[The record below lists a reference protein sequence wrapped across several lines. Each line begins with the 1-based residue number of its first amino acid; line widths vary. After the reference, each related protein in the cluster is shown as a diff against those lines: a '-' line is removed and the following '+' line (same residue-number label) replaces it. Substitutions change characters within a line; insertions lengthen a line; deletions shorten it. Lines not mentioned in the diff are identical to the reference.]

1 MTVAFKPDGC
11 SLVAAGKL
19 GRLYQ
24 WKIGRGRA
32 WEIAPPAE
40 KAKQKSRAAVKGTV
54 YATAVSRDGRWIVTG
69 DSGKKVT
76 VWKTVTNE
84 ISVKVEHTGKGCIY
98 AVDVSSDSMLF
109 ASGSEDRT
117 VRVFKITSGAKVLP
131 PLNHNGPVVG
141 VKFSPDSS
149 QIATATYSYASIRIY
164 DVHSGNN
171 LFDIPVTVTSK
182 PITPLAWSS
191 DGQHLFVASSERIT
205 SFDTATSFRSE
216 WPIHNDNIHVSIV
229 THGKFIACSANSS
242 VSFWDYTS
250 HEQVGS
256 IIEHAVPVNCT
267 SISHDGRYLA
277 CGHDKGITIHNL
289 GDFLPREYLPVTW
302 VSRIPLIRVSEA
314 VYESWKLGNPA
325 DTESILSEEIE
336 QFPNPSHYALAV
348 RSLIRAHLRD
358 WEAAFEDAK
367 MVTFSVFG
375 IPMFT

>member
-24 WKIGRGRA
+24 WKIGRGQA
-32 WEIAPPAE
+32 WEIAPRAE
-40 KAKQKSRAAVKGTV
+40 KAKQKSRAAVKGIV

-69 DSGKKVT
+69 NSEKRVT
-76 VWKTVTNE
+76 VWKTSTNK
-84 ISVKVEHTGKGCIY
+84 ISAKYVGHTGCIY
-98 AVDVSSDSMLF
+98 AVDVSSNSMLF
-109 ASGSEDRT
+109 ASGSEDCT
-117 VRVFKITSGAKVLP
+117 ARVFNIISGVKVLP
-131 PLNHNGPVVG
+131 PLHHDGPVVG

-191 DGQHLFVASSERIT
+191 DGQHLFVASSGRIT
-205 SFDTATSFRSE
+205 SFDTATSFHSE
-216 WPIHNDNIHVSIV
+216 WPIHNDNVHVSIV
-229 THGKFIACSANSS
+229 THGKFIACSASSS

-250 HEQVGS
+250 HERVGS
-256 IIEHAVPVNCT
+256 IIEHVEPVNCT
-267 SISHDGRYLA
+267 SVSHDGRYLA

-289 GDFLPREYLPVTW
+289 GDFLTREHLSITL
-302 VSRIPLIRVSEA
+302 VSRVPLMQVSEA
-314 VYESWKLGNPA
+314 VYKSWTLGNLA
-325 DTESILSEEIE
+325 DSESILSEEIA
-336 QFPNPSHYALAV
+336 QFSNPSHHALAV
-348 RSLIRAHLRD
+348 RSLIRAHLKN
-358 WEAAFEDAK
+358 WKAAFEDAK